1 MRQQI
6 SSNGARCARDSIV
19 RLHGKTFHTV
29 HSQCLEFDTKKPFLR
44 LICSHTSG
52 RSAPALEQS
61 AGGGGGC
68 TPLSQRATALW
79 PHSMSAWRPCARL
92 RGNVWLYATS
102 FERSAYTDANQLP
115 TALSGSPYGAYVE
128 KISRCRRD
136 TNVGV
141 RPAPPDAC
149 ITSKTVSGGKNTP
162 MPCGVL
168 LFNHRF
174 APRIQPARVYS
185 TSSNVWW
192 KYSAPSA
199 YA

>member
-1 MRQQI
+1 MLIHTTHKQ
-6 SSNGARCARDSIV
+6 
-19 RLHGKTFHTV
+19 HGCEDNTIQNTV
-29 HSQCLEFDTKKPFLR
+29 HTKKPFLR

-141 RPAPPDAC
+141 RPAPPD
-149 ITSKTVSGGKNTP
+149 TGGKNTP

-199 YA
+199 NA

>member
-1 MRQQI
+1 MVRRETQKPNKKYALRRERARQPHSHSSHKKTI
-6 SSNGARCARDSIV
+6 SEAD
-19 RLHGKTFHTV
+19 L
-29 HSQCLEFDTKKPFLR
+29 L
-44 LICSHTSG
+44 SHKRAVCPSSRAISG
-52 RSAPALEQS
+52 RWRWLHAS
-61 AGGGGGC
+61 

-141 RPAPPDAC
+141 RPAPPDTLVQPSLCAPHPASAC
-149 ITSKTVSGGKNTP
+149 VFHVFERVVEVLCAISICLNKCLTEGRHGRATRHSLSGRG
-162 MPCGVL
+162 
-168 LFNHRF
+168 
-174 APRIQPARVYS
+174 I
-185 TSSNVWW
+185 
-192 KYSAPSA
+192 
-199 YA
+199 

>member
-1 MRQQI
+1 MLK
-6 SSNGARCARDSIV
+6 STPVVVPSIV
-19 RLHGKTFHTV
+19 HRRALNIHTV
-29 HSQCLEFDTKKPFLR
+29 HTKKTFLR

-141 RPAPPDAC
+141 RPAP
-149 ITSKTVSGGKNTP
+149 V
-162 MPCGVL
+162 PCGVL

-185 TSSNVWW
+185 TSSNVW
-192 KYSAPSA
+192 
-199 YA
+199 